1 MSLSIVK
8 IRSQMSCSI
17 IMQKRADLKMLNTKP
32 MKTILERAL
41 QLGDVRNGFLNN
53 KLIKTD
59 RGYLFMEIEEM
70 RNKIQKLHDGEAKL
84 LLFQIF
90 LRMNLLKETEYSR
103 DQFLHDVEKIY
114 KTIDHVTNNQSGLKE
129 EDDFKRVH
137 ILFGASPAGS
147 LKVALKKMGTKEE
160 KVLSFWDMF
169 SIGPVWRLH
178 ETSGEE
184 SRFDWLKTVMN
195 DEYEEFQD
203 YKQRYQKTVH
213 QILSISEDVPITIW
227 VAENAHEQTGL
238 RYVLHLL
245 KNKPNEIQVINS
257 TELYAEHFHQP
268 DISYTVLHTGEI
280 PPEKLQVIYRQS
292 KSNSLLSQQERENLE
307 QEWLGLAENKKTLR
321 IWRNGRIICVDADYY
336 DQYIIAKA
344 KELQIK
350 RQQKRETDDFMKS
363 ARIIGEVLGHL
374 DQYVGDSF
382 LEYRLRKLI
391 EEGIFQVR
399 GSMKAMRFYSV
410 RLKS

>member
-1 MSLSIVK
+1 M
-8 IRSQMSCSI
+8 
-17 IMQKRADLKMLNTKP
+17 
-32 MKTILERAL
+32 
-41 QLGDVRNGFLNN
+41 
-53 KLIKTD
+53 D
-59 RGYLFMEIEEM
+59 RGYSFMEIEEM
-70 RNKIQKLHDGEAKL
+70 RNKIQKLHDGEAKS

-90 LRMNLLKETEYSR
+90 LRMNLLKETEYTC

-129 EDDFKRVH
+129 EDDYKRVH

-184 SRFDWLKTVMN
+184 SRFDWIKTVMN
-195 DEYEEFQD
+195 DKYEEFQD
-203 YKQRYQKTVH
+203 YKQQFQNTVH
-213 QILSISEDVPITIW
+213 QIMSISEDVPITIW

-292 KSNSLLSQQERENLE
+292 KSNSLLSQQKRENLE

-321 IWRNGRIICVDADYY
+321 IWRDGRIICVDVDYY